1 MGLIRKSKSDNK
13 LSMKAEIS
21 TATIKGP
28 ENLKLLAK
36 DFQGVGR
43 ITELKFV
50 VDEVVSV
57 ENLEFAPE
65 QD

>member
-1 MGLIRKSKSDNK
+1 
-13 LSMKAEIS
+13 MKAEIS
-21 TATIKGP
+21 NATIKGP

-36 DFQGVGR
+36 AFQGVGR
-43 ITELKFV
+43 IAELNFL

-65 QD
+65 QA

>member
-1 MGLIRKSKSDNK
+1 MLLLPSEIVRFEQMLQQKIEMPFLI
-13 LSMKAEIS
+13 LH
-21 TATIKGP
+21 
-28 ENLKLLAK
+28 LKLLAK

-43 ITELKFV
+43 IAELNFV

-65 QD
+65 QA